1 MDKNIHYKNTLP
13 LLVPV
18 LRHVPQPVEE
28 LLGLLEEVAE
38 LVDDLP
44 LLLLLHVLVHCVRY
58 FQLTQLM
65 CIFLTCFFL
74 LLL

>member
-1 MDKNIHYKNTLP
+1 MSKVRPKYADGEKYLEKIVDKNIHYKNTLP

-38 LVDDLP
+38 LIDNLP
-44 LLLLLHVLVHCVRY
+44 LFLLLHVFVHCHR
-58 FQLTQLM
+58 
-65 CIFLTCFFL
+65 
-74 LLL
+74 

>member
-1 MDKNIHYKNTLP
+1 MSKVRPKYADGEKYLEKIVDKNIQYKNTLP

-44 LLLLLHVLVHCVRY
+44 LFLVHVVC
-58 FQLTQLM
+58 LT
-65 CIFLTCFFL
+65 
-74 LLL
+74 